1 MIGLTKRQTKE
12 KYKMKRKVIKDGFV
26 IRIKN
31 ASSYFTIA
39 LFIVLS
45 VVVQNNVN
53 YVGCEEQIQ
62 SYFGEDPHR
71 SGHYSNQYSSS
82 SSSSNDRNGLTL
94 DSAAFK
100 QGIVKD
106 CLQQCPDQVG
116 LMLWNDMCK
125 VELWEVREVNSLLT
139 SLTMT

>member
-1 MIGLTKRQTKE
+1 MIGSQSSN
-12 KYKMKRKVIKDGFV
+12 KYKMKRKLIKHDSFV
-26 IRIKN
+26 IQLRN
-31 ASSYFTIA
+31 ASSCLSIA
-39 LFIVLS
+39 LFVLS
-45 VVVQNNVN
+45 VVQSNVN

-71 SGHYSNQYSSS
+71 SGHYSNQYSS

-116 LMLWNDMCK
+116 F
-125 VELWEVREVNSLLT
+125 
-139 SLTMT
+139 